1 MFVENEK
8 ELGKALKDGKEKIEI
23 KGDLAKRMKKI
34 YELDQVLWG
43 ICFVCLTVTVA
54 VFLTMPATAGV
65 SSAISLA
72 AGTPVAA
79 AVGLPTAVTAV
90 LTAAAG
96 GGIHILKWMRK
107 KYTMEQLDDSH
118 IVLCRK
124 KGRENIV

>member
-1 MFVENEK
+1 MFVENEM

-43 ICFVCLTVTVA
+43 ICLVCLTVTVA
-54 VFLTMPATAGV
+54 VFLTMPVTAGV

-118 IVLCRK
+118 IILYRK

>member
-72 AGTPVAA
+72 AGTPGGCCCRITHGSDRCPDSRCRRRDPYIEMDEKKIHHG
-79 AVGLPTAVTAV
+79 AVG
-90 LTAAAG
+90 
-96 GGIHILKWMRK
+96 
-107 KYTMEQLDDSH
+107 
-118 IVLCRK
+118 
-124 KGRENIV
+124 